1 MLLFVLGFDPLQN
14 LAKNRAPI
22 CYALLVFL
30 TRSGVFKFLPLLTTD
45 FVCKGTHI
53 FRNNKKK

>member
-1 MLLFVLGFDPLQN
+1 MLLPILGFDTLQN

-22 CYALLVFL
+22 YYALLVFL
-30 TRSGVFKFLPLLTTD
+30 TRSGVFKFLPLLTT
-45 FVCKGTHI
+45 VSVYKGTHI